1 MINITSIPDRFKDAV
16 CQAKDQDI
24 LYRFFTE
31 LVIDTLN
38 LFFFKDSSTLAVE
51 LTSRC
56 EIVSKGLF
64 DDDARPTL
72 ATSVQTRG
80 TKTLNNLWILA
91 RGRRKVEDAIAA
103 FTSLLLASIEP
114 IIQSIITAPTLKI
127 LFPLPDSPTKP
138 F

>member
-31 LVIDTLN
+31 VVIDTVN
-38 LFFFKDSSTLAVE
+38 LFFFKASSNLAVE

-91 RGRRKVEDAIAA
+91 RGRRKVEDAIKKNR
-103 FTSLLLASIEP
+103 FTVSITT
-114 IIQSIITAPTLKI
+114 SVK
-127 LFPLPDSPTKP
+127 
-138 F
+138 